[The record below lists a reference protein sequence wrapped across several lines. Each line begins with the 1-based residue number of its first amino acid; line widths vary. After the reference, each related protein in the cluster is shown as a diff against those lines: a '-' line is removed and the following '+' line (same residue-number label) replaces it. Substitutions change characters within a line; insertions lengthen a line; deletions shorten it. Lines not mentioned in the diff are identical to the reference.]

1 MSTLVGN
8 IVLIGIGITFCV
20 VGTSSVLGVV
30 GIACFGAGAGA
41 SASAGASVMN
51 DGWPANMGVDVGV
64 TGCTV
69 GAFCTV
75 GEVGITGWR

>member
-30 GIACFGAGAGA
+30 GIACWGTGAGA
-41 SASAGASVMN
+41 SAGESVMN